1 MHSAKITIKYPLSL
15 VPFARQ
21 LLWWSLPVFFFGSA
35 ILPDE
40 WLWISLCFHMV
51 PILNLFVLLLDFRVA
66 RCQICRPMKNIYIFI
81 HIPYTINLSIE
92 RGDDDLPTQNWNMI
106 INFLF
111 FEYAQ
116 SLRVN
121 AFFAEQILYTHSLW
135 WIANWIRH
143 WKAWSALHILLYEWN
158 SSYNDTCFFVCA
170 FSWHLKCVYVIM
182 WLRNE
187 TCRRLLLFA
196 QFWVARNK
204 KQNNKTK
211 FYPLRCI

>member
-1 MHSAKITIKYPLSL
+1 
-15 VPFARQ
+15 
-21 LLWWSLPVFFFGSA
+21 
-35 ILPDE
+35 
-40 WLWISLCFHMV
+40 
-51 PILNLFVLLLDFRVA
+51 
-66 RCQICRPMKNIYIFI
+66 
-81 HIPYTINLSIE
+81 
-92 RGDDDLPTQNWNMI
+92 MI

-211 FYPLRCI
+211 FLSIALHLVVHFVSHSNIYLYHNCQSRSNRALKSTGYHLR